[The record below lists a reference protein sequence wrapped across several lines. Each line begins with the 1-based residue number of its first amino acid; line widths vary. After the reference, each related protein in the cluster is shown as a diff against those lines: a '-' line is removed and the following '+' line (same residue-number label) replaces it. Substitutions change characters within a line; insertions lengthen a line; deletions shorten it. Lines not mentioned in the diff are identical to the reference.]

1 MGDDDVVFLR
11 GRLAEATASLAQL
24 RRALPLKIAAAT
36 QQLRDDRDVLH
47 GRLRQQE
54 LEVKALVTR
63 VAKKEE
69 RLYQL
74 SKSLAKCQQQDK
86 AVADLTSALAQ
97 KEAVTKNLQRRLDQ
111 LAPALSA
118 AEQTI
123 QKLRSGDSPAL
134 VPLPNGLTT
143 NETTAKAA
151 ATSAAGADTS
161 KPERLRQRKPRSDGL
176 PWSER
181 RQNEI
186 QRERAAERE
195 EHAAEIAKLQ
205 RALRRAK
212 DKIGFLEQRGAFP
225 AVARTGRPES
235 NSSRRLQVDLDA
247 PLPVRASQDV
257 PDRELKD
264 YALSL
269 AAGREKMQ
277 RMQERTVAA
286 ERAQYV
292 LQSQIQK
299 QALKLK
305 NVEANAAKAAT
316 AAAATIKAQEAS
328 TAAVKEEM
336 RLMVLRAASTS
347 RMRQSKQLARTNAA
361 SQTTVAVQAET
372 RSCICVDTQT
382 TAHAEDLERDQA
394 NQSSSAAAT
403 AAGEKALQSQDQEV
417 VDFAIGF
424 ETAPEAGAGTSADI
438 CVRLVGHDGS
448 ASNTFK
454 FVNTGQFRSGSVSWF
469 SVSAPRRLWDE
480 TRALPLAQLIV
491 GHDIAAELVS
501 RSVLSPDGDGLWLL
515 HAVYVQRQLTV
526 DEAAAAAADNERDG
540 ELHAALSTTTTAA
553 FWCGSEWFDSLDHGG
568 IMRTF
573 RPVAITT
580 VERRRLSPAPENPH
594 RVRARMASAN
604 TQKQHEQLLLT
615 TVEPRQSA
623 VTFAAGT
630 KSAGAGAGAA
640 AGAAGAA
647 GAAAATGGDVY
658 FAVTVH
664 CKALSSS
671 TMPIT
676 ALLGVRLHGHR
687 CRETLPSRQGWGSR
701 QATAISAARTVLST
715 DIVVSQLKCRAIM
728 SGSTIR
734 SDNTQQSGT
743 SAMPAFEAWLPS
755 KSRSS
760 STGTTGSRDD
770 DTVLL
775 DADTEEPMAGHPDA
789 AAAAHEILD
798 LILGTVIELVTESE
812 RVAAWA
818 LGMVLETAIEEGS
831 APQSA
836 AEEVLHDVLTKVAVD
851 TAAMSASPA
860 ATQQLQMPRMVWR
873 HHPDVAEPQGVATTP
888 ALAQVHSIEIIDV
901 AKVCGGNGA
910 WLYVQGVEVVEVP
923 SGRCWYFGGDAWL
936 QSSAKAAGAPLFLRE
951 QLSDLGCLLAIG
963 E

>member
-69 RLYQL
+69 RLRQL

-143 NETTAKAA
+143 HETTAKAA

-212 DKIGFLEQRGAFP
+212 DKIGFMEQRGAFP
-225 AVARTGRPES
+225 AVARTGRPRES
-235 NSSRRLQVDLDA
+235 PLLQVDLDA

-328 TAAVKEEM
+328 TTAVKEEM
-336 RLMVLRAASTS
+336 RLMVLRAAATS
-347 RMRQSKQLARTNAA
+347 RTRQSKRQSKQPARTNAA

-403 AAGEKALQSQDQEV
+403 AAAGEKALRSQDQEV

-448 ASNTFK
+448 ASNTVK

-480 TRALPLAQLIV
+480 ARALPLAQLIV

-501 RSVLSPDGDGLWLL
+501 RSVLSPDGDGVWLL

-526 DEAAAAAADNERDG
+526 DEAAAADNERGG

-553 FWCGSEWFDSLDHGG
+553 FWCGSEWFDSSDHGG
-568 IMRTF
+568 IMRAF
-573 RPVAITT
+573 RPVAIIT

-615 TVEPRQSA
+615 AGYKTRQSA

-630 KSAGAGAGAA
+630 KSAGA
-640 AGAAGAA
+640 AGAA
-647 GAAAATGGDVY
+647 GAAAAAGGDVY

-671 TMPIT
+671 AMPIT

-715 DIVVSQLKCRAIM
+715 DIVVSQLNCRAIM

-734 SDNTQQSGT
+734 SDNTQQSGA

-798 LILGTVIELVTESE
+798 SILGTVIETVTESE

-818 LGMVLETAIEEGS
+818 LGVVLETAIEEGS

-836 AEEVLHDVLTKVAVD
+836 AEQVLHDVLTKVAVD

-873 HHPDVAEPQGVATTP
+873 HHPEVATEPQGVATT
-888 ALAQVHSIEIIDV
+888 
-901 AKVCGGNGA
+901 GA
-910 WLYVQGVEVVEVP
+910 FPYNP
-923 SGRCWYFGGDAWL
+923 
-936 QSSAKAAGAPLFLRE
+936 
-951 QLSDLGCLLAIG
+951 
-963 E
+963 